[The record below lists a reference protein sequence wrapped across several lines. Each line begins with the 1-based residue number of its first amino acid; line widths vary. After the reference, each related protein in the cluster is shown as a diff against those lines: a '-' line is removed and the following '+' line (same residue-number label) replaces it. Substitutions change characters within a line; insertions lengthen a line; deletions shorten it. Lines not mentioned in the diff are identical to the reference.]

1 MPQITI
7 AAKTMEGLDATD
19 PSLTV
24 TITELTGLEQT
35 VSRTVIPDFNG
46 SVTLN
51 IGPPEGFPTWSVA
64 VAFSLYDAGLDSA
77 FVFQPSGQ
85 PNITH
90 TFALSRLPNRWRPNF
105 TRLASLAAP
114 RFSPFK
120 TVVAVSD
127 NVDLKVGEII
137 GDLNSNYD
145 TLASQAAILAKTALL
160 NLFTVLT
167 DEVDPVALLEQ
178 PQRSVP
184 WFSYVRRIVRLDQER
199 FLAEVD
205 PALFENVSII
215 LAKLGS
221 TFGAQGYF
229 TESPS
234 LHLANIPPQ
243 YNAEDNLQQ
252 IITIKKDFEQGN
264 LQLTVSF
271 LIVNGVA
278 VHLLD
283 ADLDEHRNIVL
294 HGFDI
299 IKHIFNGGT
308 SPVDMHEYIVENSA
322 QQEPGGISTVDLGYQ
337 LFPV

>member
-24 TITELTGLEQT
+24 TITEVTGLEQP
-35 VSRTVIPDFNG
+35 VAKTVIPNFNG

-51 IGPPEGFPTWSVA
+51 INPPDGFPTWSVA

-77 FVFQPSGQ
+77 FVFQPAGQ

-90 TFALSRLPNRWRPNF
+90 TFTLSRLPNRWRPDF
-105 TRLASLAAP
+105 TPLATLAAP

-127 NVDLKVGEII
+127 NVDLKVGGVI
-137 GDLNSNYD
+137 GDLESNYD
-145 TLASQAAILAKTALL
+145 SLASPAAVLAKTALL
-160 NLFTVLT
+160 NLFAVLT
-167 DEVDPVALLEQ
+167 DEIDPIPLLEQ
-178 PQRSVP
+178 PPRSVP
-184 WFSYVRRIVRLDQER
+184 WFSYVRKIVRLDQER
-199 FLAEVD
+199 FIAEVD
-205 PALFENVSII
+205 PALFENVSIV
-215 LAKLGS
+215 LGKLGS
-221 TFGAQGYF
+221 TYGAQGYF

-243 YNAEDNLQQ
+243 YNVANNLQQ

-264 LQLTVSF
+264 LQLTVSY
-271 LIVNGVA
+271 LIVNGGA
-278 VHLLD
+278 VHLMD

-299 IKHIFNGGT
+299 LKHLFNGGT
-308 SPVDMHEYIVENSA
+308 SPIDMHEYIVEDSA
-322 QQEPGGISTVDLGYQ
+322 QQQPGGISTVDLGYQ